1 MSTIR
6 FASATAVAVQITTP
20 STLGRSWVSAPLN
33 ASQPRPWMLKT
44 DSVMIAPPTS
54 SAMSS
59 PKMVT
64 IGVRLARSPCL
75 RITRRSESPF
85 ARAVRM

>member
-1 MSTIR
+1 
-6 FASATAVAVQITTP
+6 
-20 STLGRSWVSAPLN
+20 
-33 ASQPRPWMLKT
+33 MLKT

-59 PKMVT
+59 PKIVT
-64 IGVRLARSPCL
+64 IGVRLARRPCL
-75 RITRRSESPF
+75 RITLRSESPL